1 MPRKRSI
8 IIARATALVFAA
20 ITALALCPSAAA
32 DNGSP
37 WGENYFPNV
46 PLVTQDGKTVH
57 FYDDLLRGKMVVI
70 NFIYTKC
77 GDTCPLE
84 TAKLAQVQRLL
95 GDRVGKD
102 VFFYSISIDPE
113 RDTPQELKAYA
124 DKFRVKPGWLFLTGD
139 KADVELIRKKL
150 GQAAR
155 PGENPLTGHS
165 TSLTLGNEA
174 TGQWM
179 QDSAL
184 DDPKYVA
191 VMVGDWL
198 SSWQHHTPGKSYA
211 EARIVDADK
220 GAYLFKT
227 RCAACHTI
235 GHGDGVGPDL
245 IGVSHIRSRTWLTQ
259 FIEMPDKMVTGR
271 DPAATALY
279 NKYKQV
285 QMPNLRL
292 GDTDVAALIAYL
304 DTQTSVL
311 NAGISA
317 KESPGGIK
325 RPK

>member
-1 MPRKRSI
+1 MPPRRSI
-8 IIARATALVFAA
+8 NIALATALVFAA
-20 ITALALCPSAAA
+20 MTALPLCPAAA

-37 WGENYFPNV
+37 WSENYFPNV

-57 FYDDLLRGKMVVI
+57 FYGDLLRGKMVVI

-198 SSWQHHTPGKSYA
+198 SSWQHHTPGRSYA
-211 EARIVDADK
+211 EARTVDADK

-245 IGVSHIRSRTWLTQ
+245 IGVSSIRSRTWLTQ
-259 FIEMPDKMVTGR
+259 FIEMPDKMVTER
-271 DPAATALY
+271 DPIATTLY

-304 DTQTSVL
+304 DTQTRVL
-311 NAGISA
+311 NAGIST
-317 KESPGGIK
+317 KESPGGVK

>member
-1 MPRKRSI
+1 MKIRSNTMPPKRSNS
-8 IIARATALVFAA
+8 IARAIALAFAA
-20 ITALALCPSAAA
+20 ATVLTLCTAAAA

-37 WGENYFPNV
+37 WGGNYFPNV
-46 PLVTQDGKTVH
+46 TLVTQDGKAVR
-57 FYDDLLRGKMVVI
+57 FYDDLVRGKMVVI

-102 VFFYSISIDPE
+102 VFFYSISIDPD

-124 DKFRVKPGWLFLTGD
+124 DKFHVKPGWLFLTGD
-139 KADVELIRKKL
+139 KKDVELIRKKL

-155 PGENPLTGHS
+155 PGENPLSGHS
-165 TSLTLGNEA
+165 TTLTLGNEA

-198 SSWQHHTPGKSYA
+198 SSWQHHTAGPSYA
-211 EARIVDADK
+211 EAHLVDSDK

-227 RCAACHTI
+227 RCAACHTV

-245 IGVSHIRSRTWLTQ
+245 HGISNIRSRTWLTQ
-259 FIEMPDKMVTGR
+259 FIETPDKMVAER
-271 DPAATALY
+271 DPIATALY
-279 NKYKQV
+279 NKYNQV
-285 QMPNLRL
+285 QMPNMRL
-292 GDTDVAALIAYL
+292 GDPDVAALLAYL
-304 DTQTSVL
+304 DAQSRDL
-311 NAGISA
+311 NPQESA
-317 KESPGGIK
+317 KK
-325 RPK
+325 